1 MTLYCIRCRLT
12 TVTIQDRF
20 FKQAKRQAAKE
31 NCTLGDII
39 NDALRFRLVEA
50 SRSRE
55 GAEEGRP
62 LKTYGRTGLRAGVD
76 LSHNSALSDLMDEI

>member
-1 MTLYCIRCRLT
+1 MRT
-12 TVTIQDRF
+12 TITIQDRLH
-20 FKQAKRQAAKE
+20 KQAKRQAAKE

-55 GAEEGRP
+55 GAEEGWP
-62 LKTYGRTGLRAGVD
+62 LKTYWRTGLRAGVE